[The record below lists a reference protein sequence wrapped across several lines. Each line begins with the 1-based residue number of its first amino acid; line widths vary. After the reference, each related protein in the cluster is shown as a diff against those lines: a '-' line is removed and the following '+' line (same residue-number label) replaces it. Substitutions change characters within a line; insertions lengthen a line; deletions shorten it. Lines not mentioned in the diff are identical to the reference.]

1 MNIPLSTIENTFT
14 HVRYGIPKV
23 AKNVLYICLQT
34 NCNYKIVSR
43 IQLSDSRS
51 FWTDVIK
58 CPECGSPLWKVIK

>member
-1 MNIPLSTIENTFT
+1 MDLLLSTIENTFT
-14 HVRYGIPKV
+14 GKEYRIPKV

-34 NCNYKIVSR
+34 NCDYKIVSR

-51 FWTDVIK
+51 LWTDVIK